1 LHNLVKTVASVFL
14 LLFAAACGS
23 TQDEIASLS
32 EAGECR
38 MAERL
43 IKQEYST
50 QKQQY
55 NLAMLY
61 IECDGE
67 KSKGLKSLKLLA
79 ASEYMPAMA
88 KLIELNAANSQ
99 LVKRYRVLKCH
110 DEIDN
115 QFYNRQQKISS
126 IARQWTFAG
135 AKNGSGGLG
144 RAGTEADIWSDIE
157 QSKLATWRNNEKKLC
172 KANNTSP
179 QTLPPPFYEL
189 GNSSNSSGTSKTS
202 RDNAVELELDN
213 RCIQDGGTRWC
224 YDRQSQRYGNY

>member
-1 LHNLVKTVASVFL
+1 MHHHMKTVASVFL

-23 TQDEIASLS
+23 TPDEIASLTES
-32 EAGECR
+32 GECR
-38 MAERL
+38 MAESL
-43 IKQEYST
+43 IKEEYSK

-67 KSKGLKSLKLLA
+67 KSKGLKSLKILA
-79 ASEYMPAMA
+79 DSEYLPAMA

-99 LVKRYRVLKCH
+99 LVKRYKVLKCQ
-110 DEIDN
+110 DEIDS
-115 QFYNRQQKISS
+115 QFYNRKQKISS
-126 IARQWTFAG
+126 IARKWTLAG
-135 AKNGSGGLG
+135 ARKGSGGLG
-144 RAGTEADIWSDIE
+144 RAGNQADIWSDIE
-157 QSKLATWRNNEKKLC
+157 QSKLATWRHNEKTKC
-172 KANNTSP
+172 KAAKTSS

-189 GNSSNSSGTSKTS
+189 GQTSNSSGSSKTS
-202 RDNAVELELDN
+202 RDNAVELDN

>member
-1 LHNLVKTVASVFL
+1 MHHHMKTVASVFL

-23 TQDEIASLS
+23 THDEIASLTES
-32 EAGECR
+32 GECR
-38 MAERL
+38 MAESL
-43 IKQEYST
+43 IKEEYSK

-67 KSKGLKSLKLLA
+67 KSKGLKSLKILA
-79 ASEYMPAMA
+79 DSEYLPAMA

-99 LVKRYRVLKCH
+99 LVKRYKVLKCQ
-110 DEIDN
+110 DEIDS
-115 QFYNRQQKISS
+115 QFYNRKQKISS
-126 IARQWTFAG
+126 IARQWTLAG
-135 AKNGSGGLG
+135 GKYGSGGLG
-144 RAGTEADIWSDIE
+144 RAGAQADIWSDIE
-157 QSKLATWRNNEKKLC
+157 QNKLATWRNNEKKLC
-172 KANNTSP
+172 KAAKTSS

-189 GNSSNSSGTSKTS
+189 GKTSNSSGSSKTS
-202 RDNAVELELDN
+202 RDNAVELDN

>member
-1 LHNLVKTVASVFL
+1 MHHHMKTVASVFL

-23 TQDEIASLS
+23 TPDEIASLTES
-32 EAGECR
+32 GECR
-38 MAERL
+38 MAESL
-43 IKQEYST
+43 IKEEYSK

-67 KSKGLKSLKLLA
+67 KSKGLKSLKILA
-79 ASEYMPAMA
+79 DSEYLPAMA

-99 LVKRYRVLKCH
+99 LVKRYKVLKCH
-110 DEIDN
+110 DEIDS
-115 QFYNRQQKISS
+115 QFYNRKQKISS
-126 IARQWTFAG
+126 IARQWTLAG
-135 AKNGSGGLG
+135 GKYGSGGLG
-144 RAGTEADIWSDIE
+144 RAGAQADIWSDIE

-172 KANNTSP
+172 KAAKTSS

-189 GNSSNSSGTSKTS
+189 GKTSNSSGSSKTS
-202 RDNAVELELDN
+202 RDNAVELDN